1 MDNKAFLTRQGERG
15 SARLK
20 FIIVMVVLAIVG
32 YAGYVYV
39 PVAYDAY
46 YFRDVMQN
54 KVDIAA
60 TQGYETAWVA
70 DQLGKSK
77 SEYHVP
83 PEAVITPTRS
93 NDNRIEVR
101 VQFTRPISF
110 AVFTYNYEFDHT
122 AKSTTFLTIK

>member
-1 MDNKAFLTRQGERG
+1 MNKHRMLRKQGERG

-20 FIIVMVVLAIVG
+20 FIIVIVVLAVVA
-32 YAGYVYV
+32 YAGYLYV

-46 YFRDVMQN
+46 YFKDVMQN
-54 KVDIAA
+54 KVDLAA
-60 TQGYETAWVA
+60 TQGFETSWVA
-70 DQLGKSK
+70 DQLVKSR

-83 PEAVITPTRS
+83 ENAIITPAR

-110 AVFTYNYEFDHT
+110 PGFTYNYEFDHT
-122 AKSTTFLTIK
+122 AKSTTFLTVK